1 MITEY
6 YTTRHQFEG
15 FYESNYYHSE
25 MEYDY
30 NNMMDDELMPKNKHY
45 ELVRFKQYQRDLCK
59 EWIDLVKY
67 QLETSTGNVIK
78 KISTRKFRLDS
89 PKYYNFETDKLVV
102 KIEFSKKALELWCF
116 TTKADKFNE
125 YLKEHYSSHDGFTSF
140 ISNNIDDFKHDYFF
154 KYLTFKD
161 REQNNLYNVML
172 EFYLECQIDF
182 ELDVNEQIRYWQDEN
197 LGEYMKLVKN

>member
-15 FYESNYYHSE
+15 FYESNYWHSD

-30 NNMMDDELMPKNKHY
+30 NNLMDDELMPKGKHY
-45 ELVRFKQYQRDLCK
+45 ELTRFKQYQRDLCK

-78 KISTRKFRLDS
+78 RVGVRKFRLDS
-89 PKYYNFETDKLVV
+89 PRYYNFETDKLVV
-102 KIEFSKKALELWCF
+102 NIEFNKRALEYWCL
-116 TTKADKFNE
+116 KNKPDKFNE
-125 YLKEHYSSHDGFTSF
+125 YLKENYSSYDGFSSHTPNS
-140 ISNNIDDFKHDYFF
+140 IDAFKDEYFN
-154 KYLTFKD
+154 KYKTFKE
-161 REQNNLYNVML
+161 REYNNLFNIML
-172 EFYLECQIDF
+172 EFYLNCQIDF

-197 LGEYMKLVKN
+197 LGEYMRLVKD

>member
-15 FYESNYYHSE
+15 FYESNYYHSD
-25 MEYDY
+25 MEYNY
-30 NNMMDDELMPKNKHY
+30 NEMMDDESMPKNKHY
-45 ELVRFKQYQRDLCK
+45 ELTRFKQYQRDLCK

-89 PKYYNFETDKLVV
+89 PKYYNFETDKLVI

-125 YLKEHYSSHDGFTSF
+125 YLKEHYSSYSGFISF

-161 REQNNLYNVML
+161 RERNNLYNVML
-172 EFYLECQIDF
+172 EFYLNCQIDF